1 MRPPTILSLL
11 EAAPDRRRVLRRVV
25 VLRLELF
32 RRRGGIDLGSTK
44 LARSR
49 VEKLTKG
56 FRGPEKRG
64 MYV

>member
-1 MRPPTILSLL
+1 MRPPTILSLF
-11 EAAPDRRRVLRRVV
+11 EAAPERRRVRRRVV

-49 VEKLTKG
+49 VEKLTNG
-56 FRGPEKRG
+56 FLGPDKRG